1 MDFSA
6 AKNAII
12 IATNFLKKKY
22 SLKQWKSIIDDY
34 ERKDSINH
42 IYTILDENGE
52 EILNLSKEER
62 WQKLLE
68 EADKN
73 LINEDK
79 SASIIIASIRSIIA
93 RKRVN
98 LMMQANYLSELE
110 NYRFQECHGGCYLF

>member
-34 ERKDSINH
+34 ERKDCINH

-110 NYRFQECHGGCYLF
+110 NYRFQECHGGC